1 MLEIADCPAC
11 YSDAEPEKER
21 NCTCGFSSWS
31 GVILLGV
38 LLRDLDLQGEVKQQS
53 DQEEP
58 HLDAEGRVVV
68 IAHGTGGEE
77 KRPGQKHDNYPRD
90 SNGKKL
96 ARHPWSRLAGEGE
109 AKQT

>member
-21 NCTCGFSSWS
+21 NCTCGFSSLS
-31 GVILLGV
+31 GMILLRV
-38 LLRDLDLQGEVKQQS
+38 LPRDLDLHGEVKQQS

-77 KRPGQKHDNYPRD
+77 QRPCQKHDNDSRD
-90 SNGKKL
+90 CNRKKL
-96 ARHPWSRLAGEGE
+96 ARHSRSRLAGEGE